1 MRIVIDMQGAQT
13 ESRFRGIGRYTL
25 SFALA
30 VARCKGEHEIFLV
43 LNGLMATTIEPI
55 RVAFDGL
62 LPQDHI
68 KVWHA
73 PGPVSAMEP
82 RNDSK
87 RCAAEL
93 IREAFILKLK
103 PDIVHISS
111 LFEGYLDDAAVS
123 LKQYDKQSC
132 ISVSFYDLIPYL
144 NPEQYLTPQP
154 LYANY
159 YLNKISQLKQV
170 DMGLAISGHAR
181 QEALDHL
188 PELAGKMVN
197 VSTAVGPEFK
207 PMAVDEAQA
216 HALLQQ
222 MGIERPFVLYTGGAD
237 ERKNMPRLLQ
247 AYSQLPFSTRQNNQ
261 LVLAGKFS
269 PSTVIEIKA
278 QAMSLGLKS
287 DELIL
292 TGYISDRELI
302 QLYNLCRLFV
312 FPSWQEG
319 FGLPALEAMSCGAVV
334 IGSNTSSLP
343 EVIGLESAMFDPFK
357 VESIA
362 TKMQQA
368 LNDEVFRAEV
378 RAHGLKQAQN
388 FSWDSVANTA
398 MAAWSRMQAQRQQQA
413 VALRA
418 GKPRLAFVS
427 PLPPERTGI
436 ADYSAQLLPAL
447 APYYEIELIVAQ
459 DTGGIELSEPSFSV
473 RDVSWFRDNPQEYDR
488 VLYQFGNSPFHQHML
503 DLLQEIPGTVVL
515 HDFYLSGLM
524 AWLERQSEPSQAW
537 KLSLLNDHGYLA
549 LQDLAQAPQATQN
562 KYPVNG
568 HVLRHA
574 QGLIV
579 HSQHARQLIE
589 DWYGTEHAQ
598 RAMVVPLLRQAPQDM
613 DPLQARLHLGLGE
626 DDFVVC
632 SFGFLD
638 ATKLNDRLL
647 DAWLHSSLSTHP
659 KCKLIFVGEN
669 EGGEFG
675 QTMLQAIDKSGRSGQ
690 IRITGFVTAAQYQQ
704 YLACAD
710 VAVQLRTSSRG
721 ETSAAAL
728 DVLNY
733 GVATIVNA
741 HGSMAEL
748 DEQVVWSLA
757 DDFDGHDLTQALE
770 TLWKTPEQRR
780 ELALRGQQYCQQRH
794 APEVCAAAY
803 AQAIES
809 AQAKQP
815 FCLYDLVESIAAKLP
830 VSTEDAT
837 LDAMAQ
843 LVDMCFPVRRLAK
856 RIYLDVTATRGAD
869 RKSGIER
876 VTRALLLAFM
886 QNTPEGY
893 LTEPVYLDA
902 RDEHTLYRHA
912 HGYTLELLQCPS
924 WQMKE
929 EPISPQQGDVLVVLD
944 LSGMHLIRAQ
954 QSGLYE
960 QYRQMG
966 VAVHAVVYD
975 LLPVQMPHVFPPGA
989 DQSHAAWLHAI
1000 SSLDG
1005 ALAISKAVQNDLVQ
1019 WQAEQGVFQQPRR
1032 PYQVNWFHLGSDLS
1046 SSAPTQG
1053 VPPEAAQ
1060 LFAHLSSRPTFLMVG
1075 TIEPRKAHLQVIQA
1089 FSTLWARGL
1098 DIHLVIVGR
1107 EGWKEVEPSQRRD
1120 IPQVMSLLQQHPEKQ
1135 KHLHWLDGIS
1145 DEYLEKVYASSS
1157 CLLAASWGEGFGLPL
1172 IEAAHHRLPI
1182 LARDIPIFREVAGAH
1197 ASYFNATDAEGL
1209 ALAVEDWLKRG
1220 PGHVPQSFGM
1230 ATQTWAQS
1238 VQQLMGSILPQER
1251 SA

>member
-30 VARCKGEHEIFLV
+30 VARCKQEHEIFLV
-43 LNGLMATTIEPI
+43 LNGLLSNTIEPI

-62 LPQDHI
+62 LPQEHI
-68 KVWHA
+68 KVWYA

-87 RCAAEL
+87 RCAAEM
-93 IREAFILKLK
+93 IREAFIMHLK
-103 PDIVHISS
+103 PDIVHVSS

-123 LKQYDKQSC
+123 LGQYDKTSC

-159 YLNKISQLKQV
+159 YLNKISQLKQI
-170 DMGLAISGHAR
+170 DIGLAISGHAR

-188 PELAGKMVN
+188 PELADKMVN
-197 VSTAVGPEFK
+197 VSTAVGEEFK
-207 PMAVDEAQA
+207 PMVVDEAQA
-216 HALLQQ
+216 HALFQEI
-222 MGIERPFVLYTGGAD
+222 GIERPFVLYTGGAD

-247 AYSQLPFSTRQNNQ
+247 AYSQLPYSTRQKCQ

-269 PSTVIEIKA
+269 PSTVIEIKS

-292 TGYISDRELI
+292 TGYISDKVLI

-362 TKMQQA
+362 AKMQQA
-368 LNDEVFRAEV
+368 LHDEVFRAEV
-378 RAHGLKQAQN
+378 RANGLKQAQK
-388 FSWDSVANTA
+388 FSWDGVAITA
-398 MAAWSRMQAQRQQQA
+398 LAAWTHKRNHKQQA
-413 VALRA
+413 IAPLHA

-427 PLPPERTGI
+427 PMPPERTGI

-447 APYYEIELIVAQ
+447 AQHYDIELIVAQ
-459 DTGGIELSEPSFSV
+459 PVADIVQSEGSFPV
-473 RDVSWFRDNPQEYDR
+473 HDVDWFLENSKEYDR

-503 DLLQEIPGTVVL
+503 ELLQEIPGTVVL
-515 HDFYLSGLM
+515 HDFYLSSLM
-524 AWLERQSEPSQAW
+524 SWLESQSAQVGVW
-537 KLSLLNDHGYLA
+537 KQSLLKDHGYLA
-549 LQDLAQAPQATQN
+549 LLDLVQDAKLALK

-574 QGLIV
+574 HGLIV
-579 HSQHARQLIE
+579 HSQHSRQLIE
-589 DWYGTEHAQ
+589 NWYGAEQAQ
-598 RAMVVPLLRQAPQDM
+598 RAQVVPLLRTTPKNTNTKEARQA
-613 DPLQARLHLGLGE
+613 LGLAP

-647 DAWLHSSLSTHP
+647 SSWLQSSLSAHP
-659 KCKLIFVGEN
+659 SCQLIFVGEN
-669 EGGEFG
+669 EGGEYG
-675 QTMLQAIDKSGRSGQ
+675 KALRQAIDKSGRSGQ
-690 IRITGFVTAAQYQQ
+690 IRITGFVSADQYQQ
-704 YLACAD
+704 YLVCAD
-710 VAVQLRTSSRG
+710 VAVQLRTDSRG

-728 DVLNY
+728 DVLNH
-733 GVATIVNA
+733 GVAMIANA
-741 HGSMAEL
+741 HGALAEL
-748 DEQVVWSLA
+748 DTHAVCMLSDNFALE
-757 DDFDGHDLTQALE
+757 DLTLSLQS
-770 TLWKTPEQRR
+770 LWQNPARRR
-780 ELALRGQQYCQQRH
+780 EMATRGQQYCLQQH
-794 APEVCAAAY
+794 SPEVCAAAY
-803 AQAIES
+803 ANAIEC
-809 AQAKQP
+809 AQGLRP
-815 FCLYDLVESIAAKLP
+815 FCLSHLVESIAAKLP
-830 VSTEDAT
+830 VNTEDST

-843 LVDMCFPVRRLAK
+843 IVDVVFPVKRLAK
-856 RIYLDVTATRGAD
+856 RIFLDVTATRSAD

-876 VTRALLLAFM
+876 ATRALMLSFLN
-886 QNTPEGY
+886 NTPEGY
-893 LTEPVYLDA
+893 LTEPVYLHVQ
-902 RDEHTLYRHA
+902 DEQALYRHA
-912 HGYTLELLQCPS
+912 HDYTLQLLQCADVS
-924 WQMKE
+924 IEE
-929 EPISPQQGDVLVVLD
+929 EPISPQQGDVLIVLD
-944 LSGMHLIRAQ
+944 LSGMDLVRAQ
-954 QSGLYE
+954 QLGLFD

-989 DQSHAAWLHAI
+989 DQSHVAWLHAI
-1000 SSLDG
+1000 SSFDG

-1019 WQAEQGVFQQPRR
+1019 WQAEHGIFQQPRR
-1032 PYQVNWFHLGSDLS
+1032 PFKVNWFHLGSDLS

-1053 VPPEAAQ
+1053 LPSDAE
-1060 LFAHLSSRPTFLMVG
+1060 HLLSRLVSAPTFLMVG
-1075 TIEPRKAHLQVIQA
+1075 TIEPRKAHLQVLEA
-1089 FSTLWARGL
+1089 FTKLWARGL

-1107 EGWKEVEPSQRRD
+1107 EGWKDVESSERRD
-1120 IPQVMSLLQQHPEKQ
+1120 IPQVMNILHQHPEKQ

-1145 DEYLEKVYASSS
+1145 DEYLEKVYTSSS

-1172 IEAAHHRLPI
+1172 IEAAHHNLPI
-1182 LARDIPIFREVAGAH
+1182 LARDIPIFREVAGPH

-1209 ALAVEDWLKRG
+1209 SVAVQEWLKRG
-1220 PGHVPQSFGM
+1220 PKHVPQSFGM
-1230 ATQTWAQS
+1230 TTQTWQQS
-1238 VQQLMGSILPQER
+1238 VRQLVTAVLT
-1251 SA
+1251 

>member
-30 VARCKGEHEIFLV
+30 VARYKAEHEIYLV
-43 LNGLMATTIEPI
+43 LNGLMTNTIEPI

-62 LPQDHI
+62 LPQENI
-68 KVWHA
+68 KVWYA
-73 PGPVSAMEP
+73 PGPVSAMEM

-93 IREAFILKLK
+93 IREAFIMQLQ
-103 PDIVHISS
+103 PDIVHVSS

-123 LKQYDKQSC
+123 LKQYDKTSC

-159 YLNKISQLKQV
+159 YLNKISQLKQI
-170 DMGLAISGHAR
+170 DIGLAISGHAR

-188 PELAGKMVN
+188 PELANKMVN
-197 VSTAVGPEFK
+197 VSTAVGDEFK

-216 HALLQQ
+216 HALFQEI
-222 MGIERPFVLYTGGAD
+222 GIERPFVLYTGGAD

-247 AYSQLPFSTRQNNQ
+247 AYTQLPYSTRQKCQ

-269 PSTVIEIKA
+269 PSTVIEIKS

-287 DELIL
+287 EELIL
-292 TGYISDRELI
+292 TGYISDKVLI

-362 TKMQQA
+362 AKMQQA
-368 LNDEVFRAEV
+368 LHDEVFRADM
-378 RAHGLKQAQN
+378 RANGLKQAQK
-388 FSWDSVANTA
+388 FSWDGVAQTA
-398 MAAWSRMQAQRQQQA
+398 LEAWTQILKHKQQA
-413 VALRA
+413 NEPQHA

-427 PLPPERTGI
+427 PMPPERTGI

-447 APYYEIELIVAQ
+447 AQHYDIELIVAQ
-459 DTGGIELSEPSFSV
+459 PVADLVQSEGSFPV
-473 RDVSWFRDNPQEYDR
+473 RDVNWFLENSKEYDR

-515 HDFYLSGLM
+515 HDFYLSSLM
-524 AWLERQSEPSQAW
+524 SWLESQSGHANIW
-537 KLSLLNDHGYLA
+537 KQSLLKDHGYLA
-549 LQDLAQAPQATQN
+549 LLDMAKDAMLALK

-568 HVLRHA
+568 DVLRHA

-579 HSQHARQLIE
+579 HSHHSRQLIE
-589 DWYGTEHAQ
+589 NWYGAEQAQ
-598 RAMVVPLLRQAPQDM
+598 RAQVVPLLRTTPKNTKAKEARQA
-613 DPLQARLHLGLGE
+613 LGLAS

-647 DAWLHSSLSTHP
+647 SAWLQSSLSAHP
-659 KCKLIFVGEN
+659 NSQLIFVGEN
-669 EGGEFG
+669 EGGEYG
-675 QTMLQAIDKSGRSGQ
+675 KALRQTIDKSGRSGQ
-690 IRITGFVTAAQYQQ
+690 IRITGFVSADQYQQ
-704 YLACAD
+704 YLVCAD
-710 VAVQLRTSSRG
+710 VAVQLRSSSRG

-733 GVATIVNA
+733 GVAMIANA
-741 HGSMAEL
+741 HGALAEL
-748 DEQVVWSLA
+748 DTHAVCMLA
-757 DDFDGHDLTQALE
+757 DDFALDDLTDSLQG
-770 TLWKTPEQRR
+770 LWQNPARRR
-780 ELALRGQQYCQQRH
+780 ELASRGQQYCQQQH
-794 APEVCAAAY
+794 SAVVCADAY
-803 AQAIES
+803 AKAIEL
-809 AQAKQP
+809 AQAQRP
-815 FCLYDLVESIAAKLP
+815 FCLSHLVESIAAKLP
-830 VSTEDAT
+830 VNTEEST
-837 LDAMAQ
+837 LDALAQ
-843 LVDMCFPVRRLAK
+843 MVDVVFPVKRLAK
-856 RIYLDVTATRGAD
+856 RIFLDVTATRSAD

-876 VTRALLLAFM
+876 ATRALMLSFLN
-886 QNTPEGY
+886 NTPKGY
-893 LTEPVYLDA
+893 LTEPVYLHVQG
-902 RDEHTLYRHA
+902 EQSLYRHA
-912 HGYTLELLQCPS
+912 HDYTLQLLQFADVS
-924 WQMKE
+924 IEE
-929 EPISPQQGDVLVVLD
+929 EPISPQQGDVLIVLD
-944 LSGMHLIRAQ
+944 LSGMDLVRAQ
-954 QSGLYE
+954 QSGLFD

-966 VAVHAVVYD
+966 VAVYAVVYD
-975 LLPVQMPHVFPPGA
+975 LLPVQMPNVFPSGA
-989 DQSHAAWLHAI
+989 DQSHVAWLHAI
-1000 SSLDG
+1000 SSFDG

-1019 WQAEQGVFQQPRR
+1019 WQAEHGIFQQPRR
-1032 PYQVNWFHLGSDLS
+1032 PFKVNWFHLGSDMS

-1053 VPPEAAQ
+1053 LPSDAE
-1060 LFAHLSSRPTFLMVG
+1060 HLLSRLASAPTFLMVG
-1075 TIEPRKAHLQVIQA
+1075 TIEPRKAHLQVLEA
-1089 FSTLWARGL
+1089 FTKLWTRGL

-1107 EGWKEVEPSQRRD
+1107 EGWKDVESSERRD
-1120 IPQVMSLLQQHPEKQ
+1120 IPQVMNILQQHPEKQ

-1145 DEYLEKVYASSS
+1145 DEYLEKVYTSSS

-1172 IEAAHHRLPI
+1172 IEAAHHNLPI
-1182 LARDIPIFREVAGAH
+1182 LARDIPIFREVAGPH

-1209 ALAVEDWLKRG
+1209 SVAVQEWLKRG
-1220 PGHVPQSFGM
+1220 PKHVPQSFGM
-1230 ATQTWAQS
+1230 TTQTWQQS
-1238 VQQLMGSILPQER
+1238 VQQLVTAVLP
-1251 SA
+1251 